1 MIDPK
6 LKTLGFQQMHPM
18 QIEAMHDIVSTAL
31 SLAAMAEDDEILE
44 EVETQCDEFVR
55 LFGGVGVTVNIEHH

>member
-6 LKTLGFQQMHPM
+6 LKTLGFKQMHPM
-18 QIEAMHDIVSTAL
+18 QIEAMHELVSTAL
-31 SLAAMAEDDEILE
+31 SLASMADDDEVLD

-55 LFGGVGVTVNIEHH
+55 LFGGVGVTVNIEH